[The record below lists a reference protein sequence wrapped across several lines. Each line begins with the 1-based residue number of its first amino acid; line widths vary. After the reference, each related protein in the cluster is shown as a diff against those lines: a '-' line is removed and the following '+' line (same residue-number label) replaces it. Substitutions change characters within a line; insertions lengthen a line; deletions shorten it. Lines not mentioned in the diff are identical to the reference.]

1 MSARTTVDVVVV
13 GGGGSGLAAASA
25 AADLGRRVVLLE
37 KNPELGGTTAW
48 SVGSVSATCTP
59 HQLRAG
65 IKDYPRHHHED
76 LALCAGEL
84 ADRDNAEL
92 SHILTDG
99 APEMFRWLLA
109 EGLQFVGPFSEP
121 PHRQRRMHL
130 VLPNSRAFAFHLGGL
145 CRRLGVDIHLSTT
158 AEDLIADGDGV
169 RGVKARLADGSEHEF
184 IALNGVVLAG
194 GDFSASPEMKARFA
208 SELVAACEAVNVTST
223 GDGIRM
229 GLDQGAV
236 VINGDLVRGPTLRF
250 VPPPRRGLIHSMPP
264 YRWVT
269 RLMRWG
275 FETLPPALLRPIL
288 MRFMTTTLA
297 PERNLFNQGAILVDL
312 DGERFS
318 DELDRPARAAALR
331 REAKAFVVFDRT
343 LAERFEVWPNYISTA
358 PSIAYAYL
366 SDYRRTRKDVFHCAG
381 SWPDL
386 ASSMGVPEAALAKT
400 VQDYNAGA
408 PQAGASVRAD
418 RPALATPPYYALG
431 PAKAYVIFTNG
442 GLRISARMEVV
453 NVQGE
458 VIPHLYAAGSNGQ
471 SGMLL
476 EGHGHHLGWAFVS
489 GRLAGRNA
497 ALDTPPPQ
505 VANPDAVQCGP
516 V

>member
-1 MSARTTVDVVVV
+1 MSARTSVDVVVV
-13 GGGGSGLAAASA
+13 GGGGSGLAAAAA

-37 KNPELGGTTAW
+37 KNPALGGTTAW

-76 LALCAGEL
+76 LALFAGDL
-84 ADRDNAEL
+84 ADRDNTAL
-92 SHILTDG
+92 SRILTEG

-109 EGLQFVGPFSEP
+109 AGLEFVGPFAEP
-121 PHRQRRMHL
+121 PHRERRMHL
-130 VLPNSRAFAFHLGGL
+130 VLPNSGAFAFHLGRL
-145 CRRLGVDIHLSTT
+145 CRRLGVDIRLAT
-158 AEDLIADGDGV
+158 AAVGLIADRNGV
-169 RGVKARLADGSEHEF
+169 RAVKARLANGTEHEF
-184 IALNGVVLAG
+184 IAHSGVVLAA
-194 GDFSASPEMKARFA
+194 GDFSASSDMKARFA
-208 SELVAACEAVNVTST
+208 SELVAACDAVNVTST

-229 GLDQGAV
+229 GLDQGGV

-250 VPPPRRGLIHSMPP
+250 VPPPRRSLSHSIPP

-275 FETLPPALLRPIL
+275 FETLPPALLRPLL
-288 MRFMTTTLA
+288 MRFMTTALA
-297 PERNLFNQGAILVDL
+297 PERDLFNQGAILVDL
-312 DGERFS
+312 DGLRFS

-331 REAKAFVVFDRT
+331 REAKAFVVFDAT
-343 LAERFEVWPNYISTA
+343 IAQRFEAWPNFISTA

-366 SDYRRTRKDVFHCAG
+366 ADYRRTRKDVFHCAH
-381 SWPDL
+381 SWADL
-386 ASSMGVPEAALAKT
+386 ARSMGVAAAALMNT
-400 VQDYNAGA
+400 LQDYNAGDS
-408 PQAGASVRAD
+408 PAGASPRGD

-431 PAKAYVIFTNG
+431 PAKAYVIFTDG
-442 GLRISARMEVV
+442 GLRISERMEVV
-453 NVQGE
+453 NANGE
-458 VIPHLYAAGSNGQ
+458 IVPHLYAAGSNGQ

-497 ALDTPPPQ
+497 ALDVDLSQ
-505 VANPDAVQCGP
+505 RAESHH
-516 V
+516 